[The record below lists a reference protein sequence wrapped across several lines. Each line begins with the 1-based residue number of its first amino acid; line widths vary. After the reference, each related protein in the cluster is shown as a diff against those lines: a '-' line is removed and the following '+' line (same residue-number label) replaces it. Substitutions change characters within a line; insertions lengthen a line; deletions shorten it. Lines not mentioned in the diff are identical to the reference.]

1 MMMDPAV
8 KTAMA
13 FCVLLAGVCAALLFG
28 RDRARPA
35 LPGPVAAEKLLI
47 PHRDGKKASG
57 VFIRNRRQTASDRR
71 YSLREPESSPYP
83 RPASAGGGRSLT
95 VLSPSQL
102 RQSPPPLAEEY
113 PRPDRPADSRWG
125 RSMDMMLP
133 VPTPINQM
141 ARTHKIVDGDT
152 LTALAERYLG
162 SSLRAGEIF
171 EANRDLLFD
180 PQLLPI
186 GVELKIPFTPNTPRV
201 YSPGAK

>member
-28 RDRARPA
+28 RDHTRPA
-35 LPGPVAAEKLLI
+35 LPGPATAEKLLI
-47 PHRDGKKASG
+47 PGKKAEKKGAG
-57 VFIRNRRQTASDRR
+57 VFIRNRRRSASDGRH
-71 YSLREPESSPYP
+71 SLREPESSPYP

-113 PRPDRPADSRWG
+113 PRPNQPADSRWG

-133 VPTPINQM
+133 VPAPTEQR
-141 ARTHKIVDGDT
+141 ARTHKVVDGDT
-152 LTALAERYLG
+152 LAALAERYLG
-162 SSLRAGEIF
+162 SSLRAGDIF
-171 EANRDLLFD
+171 EANRDVLFD

-186 GVELKIPFTPNTPRV
+186 GVELKIPLE
-201 YSPGAK
+201 

>member
-28 RDRARPA
+28 RDHTRPA
-35 LPGPVAAEKLLI
+35 LPGPATAEKLLI
-47 PHRDGKKASG
+47 PGKKGSG
-57 VFIRNRRQTASDRR
+57 VFVRNRRRSASGHR
-71 YSLREPESSPYP
+71 YSLREPESSPCP
-83 RPASAGGGRSLT
+83 RPASAGGGRSPT

-113 PRPDRPADSRWG
+113 PRPDRPANSRWG

-133 VPTPINQM
+133 VPAPTEQR
-141 ARTHKIVDGDT
+141 ARTHKVVDGDT
-152 LTALAERYLG
+152 LAALAERYLG
-162 SSLRAGEIF
+162 SSLCAGDIF
-171 EANRDLLFD
+171 KANRDVLFD

-186 GVELKIPFTPNTPRV
+186 GVELKIPL
-201 YSPGAK
+201 K

>member
-13 FCVLLAGVCAALLFG
+13 FCVLLAGVCAAFLFG
-28 RDRARPA
+28 RDPARPA
-35 LPGPVAAEKLLI
+35 PSGPAAAEKLLI
-47 PHRDGKKASG
+47 PHREKKGSG
-57 VFIRNRRQTASDRR
+57 VFIQNRRRSASGRR

-83 RPASAGGGRSLT
+83 RPASAGGRRSPT

-133 VPTPINQM
+133 VPAPTERR
-141 ARTHKIVDGDT
+141 ARAHKVVDGDT
-152 LTALAERYLG
+152 LAALAERYLG
-162 SSLRAGEIF
+162 SSLRAGDIF
-171 EANRDLLFD
+171 EANRDVLFD

-186 GVELKIPFTPNTPRV
+186 GVELKIPP
-201 YSPGAK
+201 K

>member
-28 RDRARPA
+28 RDRGRPA
-35 LPGPVAAEKLLI
+35 LPGPATAEQLLI
-47 PHRDGKKASG
+47 PHSGGNRRSG
-57 VFIRNRRQTASDRR
+57 VFNRNRRRSVSGRR
-71 YSLREPESSPYP
+71 YSPHEPDSSPYP
-83 RPASAGGGRSLT
+83 RPASAGGRRSLT
-95 VLSPSQL
+95 MLSPSQL

-133 VPTPINQM
+133 VPTPTDQRT
-141 ARTHKIVDGDT
+141 RTHKIVDGDT
-152 LTALAERYLG
+152 LAALAERYLG

-171 EANRDLLFD
+171 EANRDVLFD

-186 GVELKIPFTPNTPRV
+186 GVELKIPP
-201 YSPGAK
+201 KK